1 VRYNHKSYF
10 KTQGGHVTDN
20 QQPVAEANQN
30 STGISKNVFFLAIA
44 LTVVIGFVAGTR
56 SNEIFGVVGP
66 LLGFKVEA
74 GSLDLSSVQ
83 NTYRNLKANY
93 DGTLDAEALITGASK
108 GLVEAAGDQ
117 YTVFMDAKE
126 AQDFEDD
133 LSGQI
138 GGGIGAEIGV
148 RSGQPTVTRVLPDNP
163 AEKIGVQAGDI
174 ILGVN
179 DESAKDWPSD
189 KTADKIRGD
198 IGTTVKLTV
207 RRGEEAKT
215 FSITRANVTNPSVSS
230 SIQDG
235 IGVID
240 ISRFDGETSS
250 LARKAAEN
258 FKAQN
263 VKGVILDLRDNGG
276 GYITAAQDV
285 AGIWLDNKT
294 VVSERTGGKVVDE
307 LKSGGNPILAGV
319 PTVVLVN
326 GSSASASEIV
336 AGALQDYKV
345 ATLVGEKTF
354 GKGTVQ
360 KIIDLP
366 NGTKL
371 KVTIARWYTPNGK
384 NITKEG
390 IAPNQKVVM
399 TSKDVN
405 DGKDPQLDAAKAGLS
420 K

>member
-1 VRYNHKSYF
+1 M
-10 KTQGGHVTDN
+10 TDN
-20 QQPVAEANQN
+20 QQPAADVSQH
-30 STGISKNVFFLAIA
+30 STGVSKNLFFLAIA

-56 SNEIFGVVGP
+56 SNEIFGAVGP
-66 LLGFKVEA
+66 LLGFKVET
-74 GSLDLSSVQ
+74 GTLDLSAVQ

-93 DGTLDAEALITGASK
+93 DGTLDTEALITGASK
-108 GLVEAAGDQ
+108 GLVSAAGDQ

-126 AQDFEDD
+126 AKDFEDD

-148 RSGQPTVTRVLPDNP
+148 RSGQPTIIRVLPDNP
-163 AEKIGVQAGDI
+163 AEKIGVKAGDVI
-174 ILGVN
+174 VAVN

-189 KTADKIRGD
+189 KTADKVRGD

-207 RRGEEAKT
+207 KRGEETKT

-240 ISRFDGETSS
+240 ISRFDSETGS

-263 VKGVILDLRDNGG
+263 VKSVILDLRDNGG

-285 AGIWLDNKT
+285 AGLWLSDKT

-307 LKSGGNPILAGV
+307 LKSGGDSILAGI

-360 KIIDLP
+360 KVIDLP
-366 NGTKL
+366 GGTKL
-371 KVTIARWYTPNGK
+371 KVTVARWYTPNGK

-390 IAPNQKVVM
+390 IEPNQKVVM
-399 TSKDVN
+399 SSADVN
-405 DGKDPQLDAAKAGLS
+405 AGKDPQLDAARANLS